1 LYIKS
6 IGLGRGTPDSS
17 YKENNNI
24 KKKRKK
30 KKIYNNENTSLYIK
44 VFPPPGYLA
53 G

>member
-1 LYIKS
+1 LEE
-6 IGLGRGTPDSS
+6 GLQIPA
-17 YKENNNI
+17 I
-24 KKKRKK
+24 KKRRILKKKEKK